1 MTQIFT
7 AKTVEDA
14 KALASRTFGVR
25 QEEIHFEILEEPK
38 KSLFGRWKGEA
49 KVRASYVEVSITE
62 KKEISAENIIEA
74 PEQGLTEE
82 PEFST
87 PVENIV
93 EIPEQETSVAT
104 ENSENTKN
112 IEDTEDTEDLEEP
125 ENTSGTD
132 CLGADMS
139 KSELAEEL
147 EITVSE
153 TSEESISVTDLI
165 TGEASPE
172 SLEKIE
178 HAKNYLVSVLS
189 AMNIQAVLHV
199 QAGAESVL
207 IEIETKNSGAIIGKH
222 GDTLD
227 ALQYLTFMAAN
238 HGAKEYYRIILDT
251 AGYRER
257 RRKTLEELAAKIA
270 ANVLRTNRQRTLEP
284 MNPYERRIIHS
295 VIAET
300 AGVVSKSIGEE
311 PYRKIMILPENQP
324 ERPARRRNSYKS
336 SRQGSSHSKSRSGY
350 RKSMEKGQEMPSS
363 RISMDSMKT
372 DFEKGYKRPRPEDE
386 LNTGL
391 YGKLNFD

>member
-14 KALASRTFGVR
+14 NALASRTFGVDH
-25 QEEIHFEILEEPK
+25 EEIRFEILEEPK

-62 KKEISAENIIEA
+62 KEEISVEDVI
-74 PEQGLTEE
+74 EE

-104 ENSENTKN
+104 ENSESTQN
-112 IEDTEDTEDLEEP
+112 IEDTEDLEEP
-125 ENTSGTD
+125 ENTSETD
-132 CLGADMS
+132 CLNVDMS
-139 KSELAEEL
+139 KSELSEEL
-147 EITVSE
+147 EIAVSE
-153 TSEESISVTDLI
+153 KIQAVSEASEESISVTDLI

-257 RRKTLEELAAKIA
+257 RRKTLEELATKIA

-324 ERPARRRNSYKS
+324 ERPARRRNSYKN
-336 SRQGSSHSKSRSGY
+336 SRQGSSHSRSRSGY
-350 RKSMEKGQEMPSS
+350 RRSMEKDQEMPSS

>member
-14 KALASRTFGVR
+14 KALASRTFGVD
-25 QEEIHFEILEEPK
+25 QEEIRFEILEEPK

-62 KKEISAENIIEA
+62 KEEISVEDII
-74 PEQGLTEE
+74 EE

-104 ENSENTKN
+104 ENSESTQN
-112 IEDTEDTEDLEEP
+112 IEDTEDLEEL
-125 ENTSGTD
+125 ENTFETD
-132 CLGADMS
+132 CLSADMS
-139 KSELAEEL
+139 QSELSKEL
-147 EITVSE
+147 EIAVSE
-153 TSEESISVTDLI
+153 EIQAVSEISEESVSVTDLI

-257 RRKTLEELAAKIA
+257 RRKTLEELATKIA

-324 ERPARRRNSYKS
+324 ERPARRRNSYKN
-336 SRQGSSHSKSRSGY
+336 SRQGSSHSRSRSGY
-350 RKSMEKGQEMPSS
+350 HRSMEKDQEMPSS